1 MLRLPL
7 QLRFKE
13 PVTAIVE
20 EASMTRELAT
30 LTRLDPLKLMLELLA
45 LISDKILRIGLP
57 NRVTCTPWKFIVL
70 DTIDPERRESVP
82 DTTVKKE
89 DTVELVLPKERAAP

>member
-20 EASMTRELAT
+20 VVSMMVVAEKTA
-30 LTRLDPLKLMLELLA
+30 
-45 LISDKILRIGLP
+45 
-57 NRVTCTPWKFIVL
+57 
-70 DTIDPERRESVP
+70 
-82 DTTVKKE
+82 
-89 DTVELVLPKERAAP
+89 